1 MRTKNA
7 IINMIVSLAMQAVT
21 LICGFIIPKLIIEN
35 YGSDVNG
42 LISSITQFLG
52 YITLLEAGMG
62 PVIKSALYKP
72 IYEKDNEKVEKV
84 LKFSEGFFRKLSLVF
99 LGYILIL
106 MLVYPLF
113 SNTSF
118 DYFYTS
124 TLIAIIGVS
133 TFAEYFFGMTYKLFL
148 QADKKAYVPSIIMFV
163 SYIVN
168 IFAIATLVNLG
179 FSIHIVK
186 FATCVIYSLRPIIQL
201 FYIKKN
207 YKFNLKDS
215 EEAGIKQKWDGLSQ
229 HIAYVIH
236 NSTDTIILTLFSNIS
251 EVSVY
256 SIYAMIV
263 NGINTLIQA
272 CNSRYIGYFWRNY
285 GNRRKSKIE
294 R

>member
-7 IINMIVSLAMQAVT
+7 VINMLVSLAMQAVT
-21 LICGFIIPKLIIEN
+21 LICGFIVPKLIMEN
-35 YGSDVNG
+35 YGSNVNG
-42 LISSITQFLG
+42 LVSSITQFLG

-72 IYEKDNEKVEKV
+72 IYEKNKERVEEV
-84 LKFSEGFFRKLSLVF
+84 LKFSESFFRKLSLVF

-113 SNTSF
+113 SNTGF
-118 DYFYTS
+118 DYFYTA
-124 TLIAIIGVS
+124 TLIAIIGMS

-148 QADKKAYVPSIIMFV
+148 QADKKAYIPSIIIFV

-168 IFAIATLVNLG
+168 ILTVAILVNMKM
-179 FSIHIVK
+179 SIHIVK
-186 FATCVIYSLRPIIQL
+186 FATCVIFSLRPIIQL

-215 EEAGIKQKWDGLSQ
+215 EEAVIKQKWDGLSQ

-256 SIYAMIV
+256 SVYAMVINGV
-263 NGINTLIQA
+263 NALIQA
-272 CNSRYIGYFWRNY
+272 CNSRNISYFWRDYSY
-285 GNRRKSKIE
+285 G
-294 R
+294 